1 MFTEIDKKKK
11 KIDKKRPLS
20 KYTINNIREEL
31 LLQWTYNSNAI
42 EGNTLTLRETKVVLE
57 DGITVGGKTLK
68 EHLEVINHKKA
79 IFYIEDIINE
89 KEQLSEKQIKNIHYL
104 ILKSIDDEK
113 AGVYRNQKV
122 IISGASHTPPP
133 PYQIK
138 SKMEGLINWYRN
150 EGPNLHTIERAA
162 KLHTDFVNIHP
173 FIDGNGRTARLLLN
187 FELMKDGYPPAI
199 IKADDRGDY
208 YDALDK
214 AAKTGDYDDFIKM
227 VRDAVERSIDLYL
240 DLIS

>member
-11 KIDKKRPLS
+11 QIDEKRPLS
-20 KYTINNIREEL
+20 KYTVNNIREEL

-57 DGITVGGKTLK
+57 DGITIGGKTLR
-68 EHLEVINHKKA
+68 EHFEVVNHKEA
-79 IFYIEDIINE
+79 IFYIEDIVNE
-89 KEQLSEKQIKNIHYL
+89 KEPLSERQIKNIHYL
-104 ILKSIDDEK
+104 ILKGIDDEK
-113 AGVYRNQKV
+113 AGVYRNRKV
-122 IISGASHTPPP
+122 IITGATHSPPP
-133 PYQIK
+133 PHQIK
-138 SKMEGLINWYRN
+138 SQMEGLIEWYRN
-150 EGPNLHTIERAA
+150 EEQKLHTVERAA
-162 KLHTDFVNIHP
+162 KLHTDFVTIHP

-199 IKADDRGDY
+199 IRADDRRDY

-214 AAKTGDYDDFIKM
+214 AATTGDYDDFTLM
-227 VRDAVERSIDLYL
+227 VRDALEKSLDLYL

>member
-11 KIDKKRPLS
+11 QIDKKRPLS
-20 KYTINNIREEL
+20 KYTINNIKEEL

-57 DGITVGGKTLK
+57 DGITIGGKTLK
-68 EHLEVINHKKA
+68 EHLEVVNHKEA
-79 IFYIEDIINE
+79 IFYIEDIVNE
-89 KEQLSEKQIKNIHYL
+89 KKPLSEKQIKNIHYL
-104 ILKSIDDEK
+104 ILKGIDDEK
-113 AGVYRNQKV
+113 AGGYRKQKV

-138 SKMEGLINWYRN
+138 SQMEGLIEWYRN
-150 EGPNLHTIERAA
+150 EGPKLHTVERAA

-199 IKADDRGDY
+199 IKADDRVDY

-214 AAKTGDYDDFIKM
+214 AATTADYDDFIRM
-227 VRDAVERSIDLYL
+227 VRDAVERSLDLYL

>member
-1 MFTEIDKKKK
+1 MFKEIDKKKK
-11 KIDKKRPLS
+11 QIDEKRPLPNHTVNS
-20 KYTINNIREEL
+20 IREEF

-68 EHLEVINHKKA
+68 EHFEVVNHKEA
-79 IFYIEDIINE
+79 IFYIEDIVNE
-89 KEQLSEKQIKNIHYL
+89 KELLSERQIKNIHYL
-104 ILKSIDDEK
+104 ILKGIDDQN

-122 IISGASHTPPP
+122 VISGANHTPPSP
-133 PYQIK
+133 HQIQGQ
-138 SKMEGLINWYRN
+138 MEGLIEWYRSD
-150 EGPNLHTIERAA
+150 GQKLHTVERAA

-199 IKADDRGDY
+199 IRADDRGDY

-214 AAKTGDYDDFIKM
+214 AATTGDYDDFILM
-227 VRDAVERSIDLYL
+227 VRDAVERSLDLYL